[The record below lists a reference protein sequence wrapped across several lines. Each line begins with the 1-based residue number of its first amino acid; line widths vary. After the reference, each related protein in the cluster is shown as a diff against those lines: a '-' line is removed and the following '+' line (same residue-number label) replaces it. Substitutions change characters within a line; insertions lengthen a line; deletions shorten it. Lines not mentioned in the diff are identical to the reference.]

1 MWNTSNIIFNNHN
14 LQSLGGIQIKLRF
27 SFHRLVQENK
37 GPAIKH
43 QDHAMRLLGIGS
55 QMTDSGAKPVPL
67 SKYSKTEIVQ
77 VIHEQTVSFKVFQRL
92 VREGRVES
100 FSRKITSL

>member
-1 MWNTSNIIFNNHN
+1 M
-14 LQSLGGIQIKLRF
+14 LGCIQIKLRF

>member
-14 LQSLGGIQIKLRF
+14 LQSLGDIQIKLRF

-100 FSRKITSL
+100 FSRKTSSQ